1 VSAVRS
7 CSCCNRRHPQ
17 ANHWA
22 AAIARGRHTA
32 KNVVRDFSQAVAA
45 TYEISV
51 NDDTVLHLQK
61 EPVLGWSNPVRIS
74 KYGYVFVWTD
84 REISLVTG

>member
-1 VSAVRS
+1 MRAQSPSREQV
-7 CSCCNRRHPQ
+7 
-17 ANHWA
+17 
-22 AAIARGRHTA
+22 IGRGQPPSREDDTQA